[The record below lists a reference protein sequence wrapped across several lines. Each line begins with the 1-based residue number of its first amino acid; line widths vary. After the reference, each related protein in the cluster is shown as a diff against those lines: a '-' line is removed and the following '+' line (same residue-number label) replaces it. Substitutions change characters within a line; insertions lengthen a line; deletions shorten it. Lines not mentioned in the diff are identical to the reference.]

1 MGINSFQVFSDSPEI
16 TFELG
21 YRLGRLLCSGDVIGL
36 VGELGTGKT
45 KFTQGIAKGLEVDPK
60 IYITSPTYTLIN
72 EYEGRIYLYH
82 FDLYRINNTE
92 DWEELGGDEYFLK
105 NGIVIIEWAEK
116 ILKYIPF
123 EHIIINFNYISEN
136 KREINFK
143 ALGNRFKK
151 ILDELKEG

>member
-82 FDLYRINNTE
+82 FDLYRINNIK
-92 DWEELGGDEYFLK
+92 DWEELGGDEYFFK

-123 EHIIINFNYISEN
+123 EHIIVNFNYISKN

-143 ALGNRFKK
+143 ALGDRFKK